1 MAFGADNPNRPARR
15 AAVPA
20 SRGIAWVAQS
30 WALVKTRASR
40 LLLIALLMQLIL
52 GLTQVPLL
60 GILVVMSVPGLTA
73 GILQAFH
80 LAARGGMPALST
92 LFVPLTSR
100 EHGTRLIALGGL
112 VFIVGVLFIS
122 ALLPGGEQL
131 PDEELLN
138 RLQQGDMDAINA
150 LDPEYVQ
157 RMMVAFL
164 AGVAVS
170 GTLSFFT
177 IPLIWFRNR
186 KLWPALAEGLQAL
199 ARNWKAFL
207 VLGLVLA
214 AVSVPVALVIGMLFA
229 AGGQAG
235 PISLLLMGLVMV
247 VLLLYQ
253 MLLFGTQY
261 CSAREIF
268 GLDDRPELPP
278 EQDRDDQFVA

>member
-1 MAFGADNPNRPARR
+1 
-15 AAVPA
+15 
-20 SRGIAWVAQS
+20 
-30 WALVKTRASR
+30 
-40 LLLIALLMQLIL
+40 LLIALLMQLIL
-52 GLTQVPLL
+52 GLTQIRLL
-60 GILVVMSVPGLTA
+60 GILVIMAVPGLTA
-73 GILQAFH
+73 GILEAFH
-80 LAARGGMPALST
+80 VAARGGTPALST

-100 EHGTRLIALGGL
+100 EHGSRLIGLGGL

-131 PDEELLN
+131 PDEELIN
-138 RLQQGDMDAINA
+138 RLQQGDIEAINT
-150 LDPEYVQ
+150 LDPEYIK
-157 RMMVAFL
+157 RMMMAFL
-164 AGVAVS
+164 VGVAVS

-186 KLWPALAEGLQAL
+186 KLWRALLEGLQAL

-214 AVSVPVALVIGMLFA
+214 AVSIPMALVIGMLFA
-229 AGGQAG
+229 AGGQPG
-235 PISLLLMGLVMV
+235 PFSLLLMGLVMV

-268 GLDDRPELPP
+268 EFDKQPGPTSEK
-278 EQDRDDQFVA
+278 EKRDDQFVA